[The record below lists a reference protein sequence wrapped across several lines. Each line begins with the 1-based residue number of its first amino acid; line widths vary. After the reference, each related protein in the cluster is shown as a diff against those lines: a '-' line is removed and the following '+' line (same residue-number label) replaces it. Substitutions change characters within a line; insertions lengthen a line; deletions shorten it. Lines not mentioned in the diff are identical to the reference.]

1 MHAYAQMHAHQ
12 QVDACTHARTH
23 ARTQGKL
30 LQLTELR
37 QRVHTNDANYLN
49 TLTYVGQGRNDILA
63 GSWREIRLERAP
75 NWHVFTCDL
84 ARSERRCTDWVPP
97 PSRDDGKSPHVY
109 DLGTSHI

>member
-49 TLTYVGQGRNDILA
+49 TL
-63 GSWREIRLERAP
+63 
-75 NWHVFTCDL
+75 
-84 ARSERRCTDWVPP
+84 
-97 PSRDDGKSPHVY
+97 K
-109 DLGTSHI
+109 